1 MIGRALI
8 SANMNGE
15 IGYQDKQ
22 TIILYSPKES
32 AKRMNEYRQEKV
44 EAVEASNSGALLPEE
59 TNVVEEGEI
68 ETETVEDADKE
79 TATEEKVEEEK
90 IEKVAKK
97 KKTKQLKFDDIKTE
111 E

>member
-32 AKRMNEYRQEKV
+32 AKRMSEYRQEK
-44 EAVEASNSGALLPEE
+44 EDAIAQAKEISPLPEE
-59 TNVVEEGEI
+59 TTEDKPEEGEI
-68 ETETVEDADKE
+68 EKVEVK
-79 TATEEKVEEEK
+79 EEKPLPK
-90 IEKVAKK
+90 TNKK
-97 KKTKQLKFDDIKTE
+97 SLLSILGDFKKM
-111 E
+111 